1 VAQAKPRFSDPDTAL
16 RPWSG
21 GTVVL
26 AGIDWGATPL
36 ARPTDG
42 IEAGKRR
49 IVETFRAE
57 FDRKGVRLA
66 WSDPA
71 RWSADSLS
79 TLRREASIHDWVMDR
94 LDSRGTVRF
103 RPRLPALR
111 KSIAHS
117 GADKVMLVALDWGPP
132 EGDFDR
138 LLSPLRTAWLGNPAQ
153 AWFFPQPYLMAA
165 VFDARDGSALGI
177 ARQQIWN
184 ESSPTAL
191 EEHAKKLARKLLDPK

>member
-1 VAQAKPRFSDPDTAL
+1 MNFDALLQQYKDNPRRESTAL
-16 RPWSG
+16 LLEDGRLLRYC
-21 GTVVL
+21 VVFKQVK
-26 AGIDWGATPL
+26 P
-36 ARPTDG
+36 
-42 IEAGKRR
+42 KR
-49 IVETFRAE
+49 
-57 FDRKGVRLA
+57 
-66 WSDPA
+66 
-71 RWSADSLS
+71 
-79 TLRREASIHDWVMDR
+79 IHDWVMDR

-111 KSIAHS
+111 KSTAHP

-132 EGDFDR
+132 QGDFDR

-153 AWFFPQPYLMAA
+153 AWFFPQPYLMPA

-184 ESSPTAL
+184 ESSPTAV